1 MTARKSRSFG
11 LRPEAWAL
19 IGLFLLAFLPR
30 AVHPISRPL
39 QWYFRGAE
47 FFRAVLEGDWAGTLF
62 SEHPGVT
69 VMWLSG
75 AALWGWYG
83 LQSLL
88 GLNPTPPLATEGAA
102 FADRVAVGVLPL
114 ALVVA
119 LGIVWGWHLL
129 RRLFGRR
136 VAWIGALLWALD
148 PFYLANSSVLHLDAT
163 LSTLMLL
170 SALTMLVYL
179 RERRRGFLVVSAV
192 LGGLAV
198 LTKISALF
206 LLPFL
211 GLCLLVDRL
220 PSVRGPRSLLR
231 SLQSIGGALL
241 LWLLIAVVVCCL
253 LWPALWVDPLAALEV
268 VIQRG
273 IVLHIEEAHTLPRF
287 HRGVVSVGDP
297 GVGYYLDVLL
307 FRSTWLMLPF
317 VLVGLLS
324 MLASPREERKLL
336 LLIFA
341 FAAFFFVQMALGG
354 RKEERYM
361 LPVLLAC
368 DVLAAQGLVWWT
380 SRLRVV
386 LPRLSPLV
394 PGILLAVLAVH
405 VLPLHP
411 YYGLHYNLALG
422 GDRAAARVL
431 PLADFGE
438 GLDLAGR
445 YLDQLPDAEEQVIG
459 TQFLANEML
468 AQYVR
473 APVYDIAQVGE
484 DVDVLVFG
492 VQYTTRGVDY
502 PRWGELWQQTY
513 RFREPEVL
521 IAFNSIPYAWVHR
534 PDAQP
539 IVPRPTDVLLGE
551 SVRLLGYR
559 VVPEEAALGDLL
571 LLTLYWQAE
580 GPIGADY
587 TVFVHLQGPDG
598 GLAAQQDNPPV
609 RGTRPTSGWE
619 RGDVIEDPY
628 EIRIPPGADPGDY
641 TLSVGMYQVDTL
653 ERLAAFGPDG
663 QPLAEARV
671 PLAVVP
677 VTPVVPWWRWL
688 LSGAWLAA
696 VALGIVW
703 PQVAGGLRRT

>member
-1 MTARKSRSFG
+1 M
-11 LRPEAWAL
+11 

-30 AVHPISRPL
+30 AVHPVSRPL

-47 FFRAVLEGDWAGTLF
+47 FFQAVLAGDWAGTLF

-88 GLNPTPPLATEGAA
+88 GHDPTPPLATEGIA

-114 ALVVA
+114 ALVAA

-170 SALTMLVYL
+170 SALSMLVHI
-179 RERRRGFLVVSAV
+179 RERKRAPLVVSAV

-206 LLPFL
+206 LVPFL

-220 PSVRGPRSLLR
+220 PSVRSLRSLLWG
-231 SLQSIGGALL
+231 LQSIAGAVL
-241 LWLLIAVVVCCL
+241 LWLLIAAVVCCL
-253 LWPALWVDPLAALEV
+253 LWPALWVQPRAALDA
-268 VIQRG
+268 VIRRG
-273 IVLHIEEAHTLPRF
+273 IVLHVEEAHALPRF
-287 HRGVVSVGDP
+287 HRGAVSVGDP
-297 GVGYYLDVLL
+297 GAGYYLDVLL
-307 FRSTWLMLPF
+307 FRSTWLTLPF

-324 MLASPREERKLL
+324 MLASPREERKFAM
-336 LLIFA
+336 LIFA
-341 FAAFFFVQMALGG
+341 FAGFFFVQMALGG

-368 DVLAAQGLVWWT
+368 DVLAAQGLVSWT
-380 SRLRVV
+380 GRLRAV
-386 LPRLSPLV
+386 LPRLSLLL
-394 PGILLAVLAVH
+394 PGLLLAAQAVH

-422 GDRAAARVL
+422 GHRAAMRVL

-445 YLDQLPDAEEQVIG
+445 YLDQLPNAEEQVIG

-484 DVDVLVFG
+484 GVDVLVFG

-513 RFREPEVL
+513 RFRQPEAL
-521 IAFNSIPYAWVHR
+521 IAFDGIPYAWVHR
-534 PDAQP
+534 PGAQP
-539 IVPRPTDVLLGE
+539 TIPRSTEVLLGE
-551 SVRLLGYR
+551 SIRLLGYR
-559 VVPEEAALGDLL
+559 VVPDEAAPGDLL
-571 LLTLYWQAE
+571 LLTLYWQTE
-580 GPIGADY
+580 GPTGGDY

-598 GLAAQQDNPPV
+598 GLVAQRDNPPV
-609 RGTRPTSGWE
+609 RGTRPTGDWE
-619 RGDVIEDPY
+619 RGDVVEDPY
-628 EIRIPPGADPGDY
+628 EIHIPPGADPGDY
-641 TLSVGMYQVDTL
+641 TLNVGMYHPDTL
-653 ERLAAFGPDG
+653 ERLAAFGSDG
-663 QPLAEARV
+663 RPLADDRV

-677 VTPVVPWWRWL
+677 VRSVVPWWRWL

-696 VALGIVW
+696 VTAGIVW
-703 PQVAGGLRRT
+703 PRIDSGPPSTSWRGEELAADRGGG